1 MKKKIS
7 SFMVVVVML
16 LLFSQI
22 AYAAEDN
29 KEYSAGHFFYHSHE
43 GYVSISGYLG
53 RETEITIPS
62 NISGKPV
69 SEIEAKA
76 FDGCDTIQTVTVPD
90 TVVIVHGDSF
100 TGAVSLKKIISH
112 TVGVKIQA
120 DSGVKITYTAEE
132 ENKKKDKTGTDSKDK
147 DSSENK
153 NPADKT
159 DTDKKTGSD
168 KKADPDIGDYA
179 YEENGTGMDDNDSS
193 KSNTNHQ
200 TTSQTGENPQG
211 VQIPGTDN
219 VVITTDDK
227 GNLVKIDSTGNQTKI
242 DDAHTYTLTE
252 ADDGTVKIT
261 DESGEEVVVDEDGTL
276 ILPSGK
282 TVTLTDDT
290 VTTETE
296 EESGH
301 WFGLIVVA
309 GIFVILAVA
318 VIVLYRKRKKI

>member
-7 SFMVVVVML
+7 SFIVVVVML
-16 LLFSQI
+16 LLVSQT

-76 FDGCDTIQTVTVPD
+76 FDGCDTIQTITVPD
-90 TVVIVHGDSF
+90 TVVIVHDDSF

-120 DSGVKITYTAEE
+120 DSGVKITYTAKE
-132 ENKKKDKTGTDSKDK
+132 ENKKKDKTG
-147 DSSENK
+147 
-153 NPADKT
+153 
-159 DTDKKTGSD
+159 
-168 KKADPDIGDYA
+168 KADPDIGDYA

-211 VQIPGTDN
+211 VQIPGTNN

-242 DDAHTYTLTE
+242 DDAYTYTLTE

-276 ILPSGK
+276 TLPSGK

-301 WFGLIVVA
+301 WFGRIVVA

>member
-7 SFMVVVVML
+7 SFIVVVVML
-16 LLFSQI
+16 LLVSQT

-76 FDGCDTIQTVTVPD
+76 FDGCDTIQTITVPD
-90 TVVIVHGDSF
+90 TVVIVHDDSF

-153 NPADKT
+153 NSADKT

-168 KKADPDIGDYA
+168 KEADTDIGDYA
-179 YEENGTGMDDNDSS
+179 YEENGTGMEDGDGS

-200 TTSQTGENPQG
+200 TTSQTGEKPQSIK
-211 VQIPGTDN
+211 IPGTDN

-261 DESGEEVVVDEDGTL
+261 DGSGEEVVVDEDGTL

-282 TVTLTDDT
+282 TVILTDDT

-301 WFGLIVVA
+301 WFGRIAVA